1 MHSLHNLHCI
11 HFPADIYH
19 DGLQYTSVHHCLCCL
34 QTLAAGDIEMFIR
47 LKREPDPTHPMTL
60 CAEMPLDALTQ
71 HFQNLSGTGYPTCCP
86 GSPLWQE
93 ALQRRKK
100 QLLYGSQKSHKGDA
114 KK

>member
-1 MHSLHNLHCI
+1 MESPHSPHNLHCI
-11 HFPADIYH
+11 HFPTDLYY

-47 LKREPDPTHPMTL
+47 LKREPDPTHPLTL

-71 HFQNLSGTGYPTCCP
+71 HFQSLSGIPTCCP
-86 GSPLWQE
+86 DSQLWQE

-100 QLLYGSQKSHKGDA
+100 QLLYGSQNSRKGDE
-114 KK
+114 